1 MNKQPHQPALF
12 IGIDWADQKHDIYV
26 IDRNG
31 KGFHRELKHSPEN
44 IDAWVGEMLKL
55 AGGRPI
61 AIMLE
66 QSRGAL
72 VYALMF
78 REDVLL
84 YPVNP
89 KQLARYRESYPG
101 GGKSDPTDA
110 MYLARMLRERITTLT
125 AWKPDDENTRLLA
138 HLSQQRR
145 KIVDGQTKLRLQL
158 TAPPLKVV
166 FSSCFGAFREGPSAA
181 FVAQRAVPMARPSQ
195 ASSRRS
201 SAHSPRRE

>member
-1 MNKQPHQPALF
+1 MNKPHQPALF
-12 IGIDWADQKHDIYV
+12 IGIDWADKKHDIYV

-31 KGFHRELKHSPEN
+31 KGFHRELEHSPEN

-72 VYALMF
+72 IYALMF

-84 YPVNP
+84 YPLNP

-101 GGKSDPTDA
+101 GGARTIPPTPCIW
-110 MYLARMLRERITTLT
+110 RECC
-125 AWKPDDENTRLLA
+125 ASESQ
-138 HLSQQRR
+138 LSPPGNPR
-145 KIVDGQTKLRLQL
+145 TK
-158 TAPPLKVV
+158 TH
-166 FSSCFGAFREGPSAA
+166 G
-181 FVAQRAVPMARPSQ
+181 
-195 ASSRRS
+195 
-201 SAHSPRRE
+201 